1 MPTGSPHSPALFDF
15 LSNACSFVINFKS
28 LFPVVS
34 MFLLSLRCK
43 LLEVRE
49 LLSPKQ
55 TLPASCTARPQP
67 TSGFSTVVMDS
78 SSAHWDSPV
87 PSSPTKLLIPIASAW
102 ESRKAGRKPKVQ
114 WGKDSRR
121 TWTVESLEFWTHTSG
136 LPSSFFIHSFING
149 CAGSSLPCGGFL
161 VAGSGSTV

>member
-1 MPTGSPHSPALFDF
+1 MFF
-15 LSNACSFVINFKS
+15 CNANFKS

-49 LLSPKQ
+49 LHNPKQ
-55 TLPASCTARPQP
+55 TLPASCTACPQP

-87 PSSPTKLLIPIASAW
+87 PNSLLSCSSLLFCLRVK
-102 ESRKAGRKPKVQ
+102 ESRQKPKVQ
-114 WGKDSRR
+114 GVKTPEGLEQWSHWSFGHIPRPAFL
-121 TWTVESLEFWTHTSG
+121 SL
-136 LPSSFFIHSFING
+136 FIHSFVNG
-149 CAGSSLPCGGFL
+149 CDGSSLLCAGFL
-161 VAGSGSTV
+161 